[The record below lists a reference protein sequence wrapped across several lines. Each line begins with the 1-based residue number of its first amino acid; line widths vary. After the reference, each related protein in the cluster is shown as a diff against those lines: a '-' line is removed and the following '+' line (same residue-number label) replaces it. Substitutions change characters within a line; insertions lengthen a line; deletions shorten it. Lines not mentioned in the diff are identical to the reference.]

1 MMNAESILNGT
12 GMLLQAYA
20 RRQAKQ
26 EQLQKPVKVSIII
39 PVYNAMPYFTECMRS
54 LMAQTLEDLE
64 IILVDDGGS
73 DGSGTFADALA
84 EVNDTVRVIHQ
95 KNAGVSAA
103 RNAGLEFAR
112 GEYIGFVDA
121 DDFVDPELFEA
132 LYEAA
137 TLCSADI
144 VNSGYTSFD
153 TKGGSSIST
162 APSFEPG
169 NVLDHENIKRHAAQM
184 HKTGCFLFVWRNL
197 FSHSF
202 LEENHIRFD
211 EDIAVG
217 EDTLFCME
225 CFLKAQRVVSV
236 DIDAYRYRIHP
247 GSTMRQPHHKP
258 LLESSLQKQFAR
270 KLALAEQH
278 LGPYQEAFLGDMA
291 EYNITVLFPLML
303 ANLYQNNMPKK
314 GQEFKRLVNSD
325 MMQKAFADFDLAQ
338 IRSKSLDWRMF
349 LLAKRKRYFAAHII
363 CKFVLYKNQETAQL

>member
-1 MMNAESILNGT
+1 MMNAESIINGT

-20 RRQAKQ
+20 QRQAKQ
-26 EQLQKPVKVSIII
+26 EQLQKPVKVSIIV

-54 LMAQTLEDLE
+54 LMAQTLEDIEL
-64 IILVDDGGS
+64 IVVDDGGR

-84 EVNDTVRVIHQ
+84 EVNDAVRVIHQ
-95 KNAGVSAA
+95 KNVGVSAA
-103 RNAGLEFAR
+103 RNAGLAIAR
-112 GEYIGFVDA
+112 GEYVGFVDA
-121 DDFVDPELFEA
+121 DDFIDPELFET

-137 TLCSADI
+137 VLSSAEI
-144 VNSGYTSFD
+144 VNSGYTTFG
-153 TKGGSSIST
+153 TKESSSTST

-169 NVLDHENIKRHAAQM
+169 KVLGHEDMKRHAAQM

-197 FSHSF
+197 FSRSF

-211 EDIAVG
+211 EDITVG

-236 DIDAYRYRIHP
+236 DIDAYRYRIHS
-247 GSTMRQPHHKP
+247 GSAMRQQDKS
-258 LLESSLQKQFAR
+258 LLESSLQNQFTR
-270 KLALAEQH
+270 KLALAEQY
-278 LGPYQEAFLGDMA
+278 LGAYQGAFLRDMA

-303 ANLYQNNMPKK
+303 ANLYQNDMQKK

-325 MMQKAFADFDLAQ
+325 MMQKAFADFDLAE

-349 LLAKRKRYFAAHII
+349 LLAKKKRYFAAHMI
-363 CKFVLYKNQETAQL
+363 CKFVLYKNQETARH